1 MLFVPIHHRW
11 YIHYY
16 CYIGEDNGSRTTVT
30 ALKSSIN
37 RSPVKLIV
45 IGVGNDVQTD
55 VLKGIA
61 SSASKG
67 TYCTASHYCI
77 GVAMNYHQ
85 CHNALTYMVMTVI
98 SLYLSICLCRDLP
111 LRDGGQGEHHG
122 SIRQSSSV
130 DPGTDPD

>member
-1 MLFVPIHHRW
+1 MIKPLTFVLFVPIHHRW

-55 VLKGIA
+55 VLKDIA

-67 TYCTASHYCI
+67 TYCAASHYCI

-85 CHNALTYMVMTVI
+85 CHNALTYMVMIVI
-98 SLYLSICLCRDLP
+98 SSICLSV
-111 LRDGGQGEHHG
+111 QG
-122 SIRQSSSV
+122 STSSRRRTRRASRKHSAK
-130 DPGTDPD
+130 

>member
-1 MLFVPIHHRW
+1 VLFVLIHHRR

-16 CYIGEDNGSRTTVT
+16 YYKGQDNGSRTTVA

-37 RSPVKLIV
+37 TSPVKLIV
-45 IGVGNDVQTD
+45 IGVGNDVHTD

-85 CHNALTYMVMTVI
+85 CNHAMTCMVMTVI
-98 SLYLSICLCRDLP
+98 SLYRRDLP
-111 LRDGGQGEHHG
+111 RRNGGQGEHHG

-130 DPGTDPD
+130 DSGTDPD

>member
-1 MLFVPIHHRW
+1 MLFVLIHHRW
-11 YIHYY
+11 YIHYYY

-37 RSPVKLIV
+37 TSPVKLII

-67 TYCTASHYCI
+67 
-77 GVAMNYHQ
+77 M
-85 CHNALTYMVMTVI
+85 
-98 SLYLSICLCRDLP
+98 
-111 LRDGGQGEHHG
+111 
-122 SIRQSSSV
+122 
-130 DPGTDPD
+130 